1 MGVMVMGVAV
11 AVDVGVM
18 AVGVV
23 VMAVAVVAVGVVV
36 MAVAVVA
43 VVAVTV
49 VVMAVGVVAVGV
61 VVMAVAVMGV
71 AVAVVGV
78 TMLMTAGDLIMSIHR
93 MSIAG
98 MHPTVSIQCD
108 MEKPSGDQR
117 FHPTDD
123 PVRYAGNQH
132 GTREESGGRGANH
145 RQRQAPDRS
154 DGASRTLNR
163 YRHRKTHRESVKDD
177 GPRKQPR
184 MIFERQDRTV
194 HQEVNRYGDAH

>member
-1 MGVMVMGVAV
+1 MGVVGVGV
-11 AVDVGVM
+11 GVGVM
-18 AVGVV
+18 AVG
-23 VMAVAVVAVGVVV
+23 
-36 MAVAVVA
+36 
-43 VVAVTV
+43 
-49 VVMAVGVVAVGV
+49 VGVVAVGV
-61 VVMAVAVMGV
+61 VVMVMGV
-71 AVAVVGV
+71 AVVAVGVVIMVMVMVMVVGV
-78 TMLMTAGDLIMSIHR
+78 VMGLAVLVVGVMRMTVVAMGVMGVIMLLTAVVIIMSIHR
-93 MSIAG
+93 MSVTG
-98 MHPTVSIQCD
+98 MHLTVSIQCD

-117 FHPTDD
+117 FHPSDD

-145 RQRQAPDRS
+145 RQRQTPDCS

-163 YRHRKTHRESVKDD
+163 YRHRKTHREPVKDD

>member
-1 MGVMVMGVAV
+1 MGVVGVGV
-11 AVDVGVM
+11 GVGVM
-18 AVGVV
+18 AVG
-23 VMAVAVVAVGVVV
+23 
-36 MAVAVVA
+36 
-43 VVAVTV
+43 
-49 VVMAVGVVAVGV
+49 VGVVAVGV
-61 VVMAVAVMGV
+61 VVMVMGV
-71 AVAVVGV
+71 AVVAVGVVIMVMVMVVGV
-78 TMLMTAGDLIMSIHR
+78 VMGLAVVVVGVMRMTVVAMGVMGVIMLLTAVAIIMSIHR
-93 MSIAG
+93 MSVTG
-98 MHPTVSIQCD
+98 MHLTVSIQCD

-117 FHPTDD
+117 FHPSDD

-145 RQRQAPDRS
+145 RQRQAPDCS
-154 DGASRTLNR
+154 DGASRTLNC